1 MTNLWVE
8 CAGDMQREDGEERQC
23 QRAVDVT
30 DHVGQRLIL
39 EMRAAEGS
47 ILARRGSE
55 FTAAPTPGRR
65 LLQWLGVDLGVDLC

>member
-8 CAGDMQREDGEERQC
+8 CAGDMQREDGKERQC

-39 EMRAAEGS
+39 AMRAG
-47 ILARRGSE
+47 RGINPS
-55 FTAAPTPGRR
+55 T
-65 LLQWLGVDLGVDLC
+65 